1 MVMAQDLVT
10 SAQQGDKKAFDIL
23 ISRYY
28 AKLLNTAIIFVKDE
42 DTAKDIVQDA
52 SIIIFTNIKS
62 LKDNSKFAS
71 WANSIVKNLA
81 LMYLRKNKFTEHK
94 FVSIDERLKEQ
105 LSDSE
110 DKQEETIS
118 AQELDGMIKQLPEG
132 YKTIFTYYALENK
145 SHKEISQILNIAPHT
160 SSSNYYRARKLL
172 QSAVRNY
179 WALQLITLI
188 CVFLSI
194 PLLKNLPKNDAEKQV
209 AQKTEIIT
217 QKKNLLSQIKKIMSQ
232 INFTAR
238 NLNSD
243 TIGIT
248 PLLHDINLPL
258 QDISPLNMDSKKY
271 LTQFNP
277 SEYHSDGMISD
288 IGKLQFSQKTSKWD
302 FAFYYSQS
310 AAFNNNMLAAGSLDN
325 VISLQ
330 NIDGI
335 PQSDG
340 PSWQSIKTW
349 QDLAEFLSLQ
359 PVVSSL
365 PDEVKFLI
373 DIANSNAV
381 NNTSEI
387 QTAKKHFNPV
397 EFGLMFS
404 KGVTKGFALDLGV
417 KYAEFKS
424 LYSAGW
430 HMASIKSEQ
439 KLQFI
444 GINLQPDLRIYKNK
458 RFELHSF
465 AGITYYVP
473 IRSNLHTIYSLN
485 GNTVFA
491 KNRALSPKEKLSL
504 QLGFSVSYNLSGKMS
519 FYFSQSAQD
528 FINDDKNIS
537 TFTTDNPFVPTSS
550 FGIRIVL

>member
-1 MVMAQDLVT
+1 MAQDLVT

-52 SIIIFTNIKS
+52 SIIVFTNIKS

-71 WANSIVKNLA
+71 WANRIVKNLA
-81 LMYLRKNKFTEHK
+81 LLYLRKNKLLENK

-110 DKQEETIS
+110 SEQEETIS

-217 QKKNLLSQIKKIMSQ
+217 QKKKLLSQIKKITSQ

-243 TIGIT
+243 TIGIS
-248 PLLHDINLPL
+248 PLLRDINSQL
-258 QDISPLNMDSKKY
+258 QDINPLNIDSKKY

-277 SEYHSDGMISD
+277 LEYHSDNIISD
-288 IGKLQFSQKTSKWD
+288 LGKLQFSQKTSKWD

-310 AAFNNNMLAAGSLDN
+310 AVFNNNMLAAGSLDN

-340 PSWQSIKTW
+340 PSWQNIKTW

-359 PVVSSL
+359 PAVSSL

-373 DIANSNAV
+373 DIANSNAA
-381 NNTSEI
+381 NNSSEI
-387 QTAKKHFNPV
+387 QTATKHFNPV

-404 KGVTKGFALDLGV
+404 KGVTQGFSLDLGV
-417 KYAEFKS
+417 KYTEFKS

-430 HMASIKSEQ
+430 QMASINSEQ

-444 GINLQPDLRIYKNK
+444 GFSLQPDLRIYKNK
-458 RFELHSF
+458 RFELHSA

-473 IRSNLHTIYSLN
+473 INSELHTVYSLN
-485 GNTVFA
+485 GDIVFA
-491 KNRALSPKEKLSL
+491 KNRALSSKEKLSL
-504 QLGFSVSYNLSGKMS
+504 QLGFSVSYNLSDKMS
-519 FYFSQSAQD
+519 FYFSQSAQY
-528 FINDDKNIS
+528 FIKDDKQIS
-537 TFTTDNPFVPTSS
+537 TFTTDNPFVPTSC